1 MNRFLGSILIL
12 AGAILWHPCAFSR
25 DVEGDRQRAEALV
38 ERLYRQSAEVG
49 GLDLASRELKE
60 SKLARH
66 FVVRNAIAA
75 QRLNL
80 VATKAWLEANGID
93 GLQLS
98 PGTRSSVTT
107 AVQVSSPVSIFE
119 REAGALVPEALRAA
133 GAAER
138 TRLELELSDALRL
151 MEPINEEIR
160 QLTRR
165 RLLDR
170 GVDTPI
176 ERFAGDTRYTSF
188 RRALQFRV
196 GFSGASMVGGR
207 SCEALFKTH

>member
-1 MNRFLGSILIL
+1 M
-12 AGAILWHPCAFSR
+12 
-25 DVEGDRQRAEALV
+25 

-49 GLDLASRELKE
+49 GLELASRELKE
-60 SKLARH
+60 NKLARQ

-80 VATKAWLEANGID
+80 VATKAWLESSGIE
-93 GLQLS
+93 GLHLS
-98 PGTRSSVTT
+98 PGARSSVTT
-107 AVQVSSPVSIFE
+107 AVQLSSPVSVFE
-119 REAGALVPEALRAA
+119 REAGALVPEALQVA

-138 TRLELELSDALRL
+138 ARLELELSDALRE

-160 QLTRR
+160 QLTRK

-176 ERFAGDTRYTSF
+176 ERFAGDTRYASF
-188 RRALQFRV
+188 RRALQFRL
-196 GFSGASMVGGR
+196 GFSGVALAGGR
-207 SCEALFKTH
+207 SCEALFKAL

>member
-1 MNRFLGSILIL
+1 MNRFLGSILVL

-38 ERLYRQSAEVG
+38 ERLYRQATEVG
-49 GLDLASRELKE
+49 GLESASRELKE
-60 SKLARH
+60 NKLARQ

-80 VATKAWLEANGID
+80 VATKAWLESSGID

-107 AVQVSSPVSIFE
+107 AVQLSSPVSIFE
-119 REAGALVPEALRAA
+119 REAGALVPEALQAA
-133 GAAER
+133 GTAER
-138 TRLELELSDALRL
+138 MRLEQELSEALRL
-151 MEPINEEIR
+151 MEPLNEDIR
-160 QLTRR
+160 QLTRK

-176 ERFAGDTRYTSF
+176 ERFAGDTRYVSF
-188 RRALQFRV
+188 RRALSFRL
-196 GFSGASMVGGR
+196 GASGAAFAGGR